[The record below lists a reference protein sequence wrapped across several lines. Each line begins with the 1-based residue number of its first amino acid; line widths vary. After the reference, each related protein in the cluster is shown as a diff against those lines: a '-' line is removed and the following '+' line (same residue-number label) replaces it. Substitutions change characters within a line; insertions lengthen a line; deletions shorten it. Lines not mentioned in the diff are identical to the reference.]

1 LFDSAKFPS
10 NSSAYSAV
18 LIRPGI
24 ELANLTDIGCHR
36 SENEDYYCYFEP
48 ENDADFQIK
57 GRLAVVADGMGGHQ
71 GGKVA
76 STLAVDTVRE
86 AYLNHPA
93 GDPRESLRAAF
104 QHAHAAIRDLALRSP
119 ELHGMGTTCTAAAL
133 LDSQLCYGHIGDSRL
148 YLIRGY
154 RISQLTQ
161 DHSRVARM
169 VQDGILTP
177 EEASVHPQRNV
188 LTSAMGADSASSDF
202 SDAPL
207 PLQSGDVLLI
217 CTDGLHGLVNDQEL
231 LAVAATD
238 SPADACKTLVEMAKA
253 RGGFDNIT
261 LQILKVV

>member
-1 LFDSAKFPS
+1 VF
-10 NSSAYSAV
+10 
-18 LIRPGI
+18 IRPGI

-48 ENDADFQIK
+48 ENDDDFQRK

-76 STLAVDTVRE
+76 STLAVETVRD

-93 GDPRESLRAAF
+93 GDPSESLRAAF
-104 QHAHAAIRDLALRSP
+104 QHAHAAIRELALRSP
-119 ELHGMGTTCTAAAL
+119 ELQGMGTTCTAAAL
-133 LDSQLCYGHIGDSRL
+133 LDGQLSYGHIGDSRL

-161 DHSRVARM
+161 DHSQVARM
-169 VQDGILTP
+169 VQDGLITP

-188 LTSAMGADSASSDF
+188 LTSAMGAESAISDF

-207 PLQSGDVLLI
+207 PLQPGDILLI
-217 CTDGLHGLVNDQEL
+217 CTDGLHGLVSDQEL
-231 LAVAATD
+231 LAVAATE
-238 SPADACKTLVEMAKA
+238 SPAEACKHLVQMANA

-261 LQILKVV
+261 LQILKLI

>member
-1 LFDSAKFPS
+1 M
-10 NSSAYSAV
+10 

-36 SENEDYYCYFEP
+36 SENEDYYGYFEP
-48 ENDADFQIK
+48 EDDADFQRK

-76 STLAVDTVRE
+76 STLAVDTVRD

-93 GDPRESLRAAF
+93 DPSESLRVAF
-104 QHAHAAIRDLALRSP
+104 QQAHAAIRDLASRNP
-119 ELHGMGTTCTAAAL
+119 ELHGMGTTCTAVAL
-133 LDSQLCYGHIGDSRL
+133 LDNQLCYGHIGDSRL

-161 DHSRVARM
+161 DHSQVARM
-169 VQDGILTP
+169 VQDGLLTS

-188 LTSAMGADSASSDF
+188 LTSAMGADPATTDF
-202 SDAPL
+202 SETPL
-207 PLQSGDVLLI
+207 PLQPGDVLLI
-217 CTDGLHGLVNDQEL
+217 STDGLHGLLSDQEL
-231 LAVAATD
+231 LAVAGTEP
-238 SPADACKTLVEMAKA
+238 PAVACKNLVEMAKA

-261 LQILKVV
+261 LQILKMV